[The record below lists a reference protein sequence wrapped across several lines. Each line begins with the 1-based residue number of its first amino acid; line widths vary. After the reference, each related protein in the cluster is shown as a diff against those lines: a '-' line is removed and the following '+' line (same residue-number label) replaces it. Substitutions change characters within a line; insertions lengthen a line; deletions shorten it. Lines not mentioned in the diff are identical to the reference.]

1 MMKIIELL
9 FCHRYLPF
17 LAIFRTFARIKRIF
31 IMKAQAKPNF
41 LTDLQARGII
51 QDIMQ
56 GTEAQLTRERT
67 NAYVGVDA
75 TASSLHIGN
84 LATYMVLKHFQRA
97 GHRPY
102 IILGGG
108 TSLIGDPTFRTK
120 GRSEIS
126 VEELRYNQQ
135 CIEKQINKLFGVGE
149 GSDAVVL
156 NNYDWL
162 SKISFLDFLRD
173 VGKYVTINYM
183 TSKESVKTRME
194 TGMSYTEF
202 AYQLLQGYDFYH
214 LYTQHD
220 VKMQLGG
227 ADQWGNITTG
237 AELIRKKAG
246 ATAFGMTTPLI
257 TRADGSKFGKSA
269 DGENVWLDP
278 EMTSPYQFY
287 QFWLNRGDEEAKT
300 CIYRMTMHPIEQL
313 RVWEAEHT
321 QAPHQR
327 LLQKELAKSLTIFI
341 HGEEAYQQAFEATT
355 LLFGNQPITQEGS
368 HLSEATLLEAL
379 AGVPRINISQGDLTA
394 TQDILELLT
403 TTTQGAIFNSKR
415 AAREMISAGAVRIN
429 KVKMREATQSLTT
442 LPTWMDGRY
451 FLVQKGKKNYYLICC
466 ENA

>member
-1 MMKIIELL
+1 MKPQGKLD
-9 FCHRYLPF
+9 
-17 LAIFRTFARIKRIF
+17 F
-31 IMKAQAKPNF
+31 I
-41 LTDLQARGII
+41 TDLQARGIV
-51 QDIMQ
+51 QDIMH
-56 GTEAQLTRERT
+56 GTEAQLAKERT
-67 NAYVGVDA
+67 SAYVGVDA

-108 TSLIGDPTFRTK
+108 TSLVGDPTFRTK
-120 GRSEIS
+120 GRDEIS

-135 CIEKQINKLFGVGE
+135 CIEQQIHKLFGG
-149 GSDAVVL
+149 GDAVVL

-162 SKISFLDFLRD
+162 SKLSFLDFLRE
-173 VGKYVTINYM
+173 VGKYVTVSYM
-183 TSKESVKTRME
+183 VSKESVKTRME

-214 LYTQHD
+214 LYTEHG

-246 ATAFGMTTPLI
+246 GTAFGMTTPLI

-287 QFWLNRGDEEAKT
+287 QFWLNRSDEEAKT
-300 CIYRMTMHPIEQL
+300 CIYRMTLLPVEQL
-313 RVWEAEHT
+313 RLWEETHA

-327 LLQKELAKSLTIFI
+327 LLQKELAKWLTTFV
-341 HGEEAYQQAFEATT
+341 HGEEAYEQALEATT
-355 LLFGNQPITQEGS
+355 LLFGDQPITQQGS
-368 HLSEATLLEAL
+368 RLTEKTLLEAL
-379 AGVPRINISQGDLTA
+379 AGLPQIKVSQGDLAA
-394 TQDILELLT
+394 TQDILALLT

-415 AAREMISAGAVRIN
+415 AAREMIGAGAVRIN
-429 KVKMREATQSLTT
+429 KLKMRDATQPLSAI
-442 LPTWMDGRY
+442 PAWMGGRY
-451 FLVQKGKKNYYLICC
+451 FLVQKGKKNYYLICV
-466 ENA
+466 EHG